1 MLIAGLLVAGLL
13 IGLLVTGLL
22 VAGLLRAGLLVTGL
36 LVTGLLIRLLVAGG
50 RRCLLEQGSHFR
62 HLGGREPVG
71 HSLAPHIGVGV

>member
-1 MLIAGLLVAGLL
+1 MLIA
-13 IGLLVTGLL
+13 GLL

-36 LVTGLLIRLLVAGG
+36 LIRLLIRLLVAGG

-71 HSLAPHIGVGV
+71 HSLAPHIGVGIKPVR